1 MNTKVSTDTNKE
13 WLIDD
18 VAAGRAATP
27 IQEVGEKPWRILI
40 VDDDVD
46 VHVVTRLA
54 LRNISFL
61 NRPLQL
67 LSAYS
72 GKEAMEVMRATDDI
86 ALVLLDVMMETDD
99 AGLRVAKQI
108 RGELNN
114 HVMRVVLRTG
124 QAGQSV
130 ENRVIVDYDIN
141 DYKSKTDLTTQKLF
155 TTVIASLR
163 AYGSLVAT
171 MNSQAAL
178 SESLNKFKD
187 LQAALDQH
195 ALVSITDAEGKITHA
210 NDKFC
215 AVSQFALNELIGQD
229 HRIINS
235 NHHPKEF
242 MAKLWQTIE
251 GGETWEG
258 EIRNKSKDGNI
269 YWVSSTLVP
278 GLDTGGK
285 STQYVAVFTDITERK
300 QSETRLQIS
309 EARMRRL
316 LEISPI
322 AVAIVRTRDNHL
334 LFGNDS
340 LYELFQASPDQAAS
354 LVPSQFWQN
363 EQEYQEINT
372 SVLSGV
378 NVINRHLGLQT
389 LDKQAFGC
397 LASFFLLEYEGE
409 SAILGWYSDVTNIK
423 KEPKKD

>member
-1 MNTKVSTDTNKE
+1 MTSKVSTDTADKE

-18 VAAGRAATP
+18 VAAGRASSGAA
-27 IQEVGEKPWRILI
+27 EVGEQPWRVLI

-54 LRNISFL
+54 LRNVSFMG
-61 NRPLQL
+61 RPLQL

-72 GKEAMEVMRATDDI
+72 GKEAVALMRETTDI

-114 HVMRVVLRTG
+114 HLVRVVLRTG

-130 ENRVIVDYDIN
+130 EQRVIVDYDIN

-171 MNSQAAL
+171 ARTQAAL
-178 SESLNKFKD
+178 SASLTKFKD
-187 LQAALDQH
+187 LQLALDQH
-195 ALVSITDAEGKITHA
+195 SLVSITDPSGKITHA

-215 AVSQFALNELIGQD
+215 AVSQFPREQLLGQD

-235 NHHPKEF
+235 KYHSPEF
-242 MAKLWQTIE
+242 IAEMWRTIE
-251 GGETWEG
+251 LGNTWEG
-258 EIRNKSKDGNI
+258 EIRNRAKDGSL

-278 GLDTGGK
+278 GLDADGK
-285 STQYVAVFTDITERK
+285 PSQYVAVFTDITQRKLAEERL
-300 QSETRLQIS
+300 QVSET
-309 EARMRRL
+309 RMRRL

-322 AVAIVRTRDNHL
+322 AV
-334 LFGNDS
+334 
-340 LYELFQASPDQAAS
+340 
-354 LVPSQFWQN
+354 
-363 EQEYQEINT
+363 
-372 SVLSGV
+372 SVLRAHDRKPLFV
-378 NVINRHLGLQT
+378 NQSMIDMFRITREQAFEADRTAFLQNPEEYLEMYHSVINGKNIINRHLGLLT
-389 LDKQAFGC
+389 SEKKKFWV
-397 LASFFLLEYEGE
+397 LASLLLMEYEGE
-409 SAILGWYSDVTNIK
+409 PAILGWYSDVTVMQKN
-423 KEPKKD
+423 

>member
-1 MNTKVSTDTNKE
+1 MNTKVSTETENKE

-18 VAAGRAATP
+18 VAAGRAQAP
-27 IQEVGEKPWRILI
+27 QQESGEQPWRVLI

-54 LRNISFL
+54 LRNVSFL
-61 NRPLQL
+61 SRPLQL

-72 GKEAMEVMRATDDI
+72 GKEAMEIMRNTEDI

-99 AGLRVAKQI
+99 AGLRVAKAI

-114 HVMRVVLRTG
+114 HLVRVVLRTG

-130 ENRVIVDYDIN
+130 EQRVIVDYDIN

-171 MNSQAAL
+171 AKSQSALAA
-178 SESLNKFKD
+178 SLGKFRD

-195 ALVSITDAEGKITHA
+195 ALVSVTDAEGKITHA

-215 AVSQFALNELIGQD
+215 SVAQFPLEQLLGQD

-235 NHHPKEF
+235 AYHSKEF
-242 MAKLWQTIE
+242 MANLWDTIQQ
-251 GGETWEG
+251 GQSWEG
-258 EIRNKSKDGNI
+258 EIRNRSKDGNL
-269 YWVSSTLVP
+269 YWVSSTVVP
-278 GLDTGGK
+278 GLDASGK
-285 STQYVAVFTDITERK
+285 PNQYVAVFTDITERK
-300 QSETRLQIS
+300 QTESRLQIS

-322 AVAIVRTRDNHL
+322 AVTVVRVRDSQL
-334 LFGNDS
+334 MFGNQS
-340 LYELFQASPDQAAS
+340 LYAMFQISAEQAPQMQPA
-354 LVPSQFWQN
+354 QFWQN
-363 EQEYQEINT
+363 PQEYADVSA
-372 SVLSGV
+372 SVQGGV
-378 NVINRHLGLQT
+378 NVINRHLALQT
-389 LDKQAFGC
+389 LTQQHFSA

-409 SAILGWYSDVTNIK
+409 PAILGWYSDVTDISNN
-423 KEPKKD
+423 

>member
-1 MNTKVSTDTNKE
+1 MTTKVSTETENKE

-18 VAAGRAATP
+18 VAAGRAQAP
-27 IQEVGEKPWRILI
+27 AQESGEQPWRVLI

-54 LRNISFL
+54 LRNVSFL
-61 NRPLQL
+61 GRPLQL

-72 GKEAMEVMRATDDI
+72 GKEAMDVMRTTEDI

-99 AGLRVAKQI
+99 AGLRVAKAI

-114 HVMRVVLRTG
+114 HLIRVVLRTG

-171 MNSQAAL
+171 NKSQTAL
-178 SESLNKFKD
+178 VASLNKFKD

-195 ALVSITDAEGKITHA
+195 ALVSVTDAEGKITHA

-215 AVSQFALNELIGQD
+215 AVAQFPLEQLVGQD

-235 NHHPKEF
+235 AYHPKEF
-242 MAKLWQTIE
+242 MANLWETIQQ
-251 GGETWEG
+251 GKTWEG
-258 EIRNKSKDGNI
+258 EIRNRSKDGNL

-278 GLDTGGK
+278 GLDASGK
-285 STQYVAVFTDITERK
+285 PNQYVAVFTDISERK
-300 QSETRLQIS
+300 QTEARLQIS

-322 AVAIVRTRDNHL
+322 AVSVVRVRDSQL
-334 LFGNDS
+334 MFGNQS
-340 LYELFQASPDQAAS
+340 LNEMFQITPEQAQQMQSA
-354 LVPSQFWQN
+354 QFWQN
-363 EQEYQEINT
+363 PQEYATISE
-372 SVLSGV
+372 SVLNGV
-378 NVINRHLGLQT
+378 NVINRNFGLQT
-389 LDKQAFGC
+389 LGKQHFSA

-409 SAILGWYSDVTNIK
+409 PAILGWYSDVSDIKTN
-423 KEPKKD
+423 

>member
-1 MNTKVSTDTNKE
+1 MNTKVPTETENKE

-18 VAAGRAATP
+18 VAAGRAQAP
-27 IQEVGEKPWRILI
+27 VQESGEQPWRVLI

-54 LRNISFL
+54 LRNVSFL
-61 NRPLQL
+61 GRPLQL

-72 GKEAMEVMRATDDI
+72 GKEAMEVMRATEDI

-99 AGLRVAKQI
+99 AGLRVAKAI
-108 RGELNN
+108 RGELGN
-114 HVMRVVLRTG
+114 HLMRVVLRTG

-130 ENRVIVDYDIN
+130 EQRVIVDYDIN

-171 MNSQAAL
+171 AKSQAAL
-178 SESLNKFKD
+178 AASLGKFRD

-195 ALVSITDAEGKITHA
+195 ALVSVTDAEGKITHA

-215 AVSQFALNELIGQD
+215 SVAQFPLEQLVGQD

-235 NHHPKEF
+235 AYHPKEF
-242 MAKLWQTIE
+242 MANLWDTIQQ
-251 GGETWEG
+251 GQTWEG
-258 EIRNKSKDGNI
+258 EIRNRSKDGNL
-269 YWVSSTLVP
+269 YWVSSTVVP
-278 GLDTGGK
+278 GLDANGK
-285 STQYVAVFTDITERK
+285 PNQYVAVFTDITERK
-300 QSETRLQIS
+300 QTETRLQIS

-322 AVAIVRTRDNHL
+322 AVSVVRMRDSQL
-334 LFGNDS
+334 MFGNQS
-340 LYELFQASPDQAAS
+340 LNEMFQISAEQAQQMQPA
-354 LVPSQFWQN
+354 QFWQN
-363 EQEYQEINT
+363 PLEYSEISD
-372 SVLSGV
+372 SVLNGV

-389 LDKQAFGC
+389 LDQQPFSV

-409 SAILGWYSDVTNIK
+409 LAVLGWYSDVTDIRNN
-423 KEPKKD
+423 

>member
-1 MNTKVSTDTNKE
+1 MNTKVSGDTENKE

-18 VAAGRAATP
+18 VAAERAAAP
-27 IQEVGEKPWRILI
+27 VQESAEQPWRVLI

-54 LRNISFL
+54 LRNVSFMG
-61 NRPLQL
+61 RPLQL

-72 GKEAMEVMRATDDI
+72 GKEAMEVMRATEDI

-114 HVMRVVLRTG
+114 HLMRVVLRTG

-163 AYGSLVAT
+163 AYGSLMAT
-171 MNSQAAL
+171 AKSQAAL
-178 SESLNKFKD
+178 AASLGKFRD

-195 ALVSITDAEGKITHA
+195 ALVSVTDGEGKITHA
-210 NDKFC
+210 NEKFC
-215 AVSQFALNELIGQD
+215 AVSQYPLDQLLGQD

-235 NHHPKEF
+235 SYHPKEF
-242 MAKLWQTIE
+242 MANLWQTIQ
-251 GGETWEG
+251 GGQTWEG
-258 EIRNKSKDGNI
+258 EIRNRSKDGNM

-278 GLDTGGK
+278 GRDEAGK
-285 STQYVAVFTDITERK
+285 TKYVAVFTDITERK
-300 QSETRLQIS
+300 QTESRLQIS

-322 AVAIVRTRDNHL
+322 AVSIVRVRDHHL
-334 LFGNDS
+334 LFGNQS
-340 LYELFQASPDQAAS
+340 LSDLFRITGEQAKQLNPAE
-354 LVPSQFWQN
+354 FWQN
-363 EQEYQEINT
+363 PTQYREIYD
-372 SVLSGV
+372 SVLNGT

-389 LDKQAFGC
+389 LEKQPFWV

-409 SAILGWYSDVTNIK
+409 QAILGWYSDVTDV
-423 KEPKKD
+423 KKD

>member
-18 VAAGRAATP
+18 VAAGRTATP
-27 IQEVGEKPWRILI
+27 AQEVGEQPWRILI

-54 LRNISFL
+54 LRNVTFL

-108 RGELNN
+108 RGELRN
-114 HVMRVVLRTG
+114 HMMRVVLRTG

-171 MNSQAAL
+171 MKSQMAL
-178 SESLNKFKD
+178 SASLNKFKD

-195 ALVSITDAEGKITHA
+195 ALVSITDADGKITHA

-215 AVSQFALNELIGQD
+215 ATAQFPLEQLIGQD

-235 NHHPKEF
+235 AHHPKEF
-242 MAKLWQTIE
+242 MANLWQTIAA
-251 GGETWEG
+251 GKTWEG
-258 EIRNKSKDGNI
+258 EIRNKSKDGSF

-278 GLDTGGK
+278 GLDNEGK
-285 STQYVAVFTDITERK
+285 SNQYVAVFTDITERK
-300 QSETRLQIS
+300 QTESRLQIS

-322 AVAIVRTRDNHL
+322 AVSIVRTRDHHL
-334 LFGNDS
+334 MFGNQS
-340 LYELFQASPDQAAS
+340 FFEVFQISPEQKDQ
-354 LVPSQFWQN
+354 LDPSHFWQN
-363 EQEYQEINT
+363 PQEYKDITE
-372 SVLSGV
+372 SVLHGV
-378 NVINRHLGLQT
+378 NVINRHLGLQNRE
-389 LDKQAFGC
+389 KQAFWV
-397 LASFFLLEYEGE
+397 LASFFLLEYQDEP
-409 SAILGWYSDVTNIK
+409 AIMGWYSDVSNVKTEANK
-423 KEPKKD
+423 G

>member
-1 MNTKVSTDTNKE
+1 MNTKVSGDTENKE

-18 VAAGRAATP
+18 VAAERAAAP
-27 IQEVGEKPWRILI
+27 VQESTEQPWRVLI

-54 LRNISFL
+54 LRNVSFMG
-61 NRPLQL
+61 RPLQL

-114 HVMRVVLRTG
+114 HLMRVVLRTG

-171 MNSQAAL
+171 AKSQAAL
-178 SESLNKFKD
+178 AASLNKFRD

-195 ALVSITDAEGKITHA
+195 ALVSATDGEGKITHA
-210 NDKFC
+210 NEKFC
-215 AVSQFALNELIGQD
+215 AVSQYPLDQLLGQD

-235 NHHPKEF
+235 SYHPKEF
-242 MAKLWQTIE
+242 MANLWQTIQ
-251 GGETWEG
+251 GGDTWEG
-258 EIRNKSKDGNI
+258 EIRNRSKDGNL

-278 GLDTGGK
+278 GRDENGK
-285 STQYVAVFTDITERK
+285 TKYVAVFTDITERK
-300 QSETRLQIS
+300 QTEARLQVS

-322 AVAIVRTRDNHL
+322 AVSIVRVSDNHL
-334 LFGNDS
+334 LFGNQS
-340 LYELFQASPDQAAS
+340 LSDLFRITGEQVKQHNPTE
-354 LVPSQFWQN
+354 FWQDAA
-363 EQEYQEINT
+363 QCREIYD
-372 SVLSGV
+372 SVLNGT

-389 LDKQAFGC
+389 LEKQPFWV

-409 SAILGWYSDVTNIK
+409 QAILGWYSDVTDVK
-423 KEPKKD
+423 KE

>member
-18 VAAGRAATP
+18 VAAGRTATP
-27 IQEVGEKPWRILI
+27 AQEVGEQAWRILI

-54 LRNISFL
+54 LRNVTFL

-108 RGELNN
+108 RGELQN
-114 HVMRVVLRTG
+114 HMMRVVLRTG

-171 MNSQAAL
+171 MKSQMAL
-178 SESLNKFKD
+178 SASLNKFKD

-195 ALVSITDAEGKITHA
+195 ALVSITDADGKITHA

-215 AVSQFALNELIGQD
+215 TTAQFPLEQLIGQD

-235 NHHPKEF
+235 AYHPKEF
-242 MAKLWQTIE
+242 MANLWQTIAA
-251 GGETWEG
+251 GKTWEG
-258 EIRNKSKDGNI
+258 EIRNKSKDGNF
-269 YWVSSTLVP
+269 YWVSSTVVP
-278 GLDTGGK
+278 GLDQEGK
-285 STQYVAVFTDITERK
+285 SNQYVAVFTDITERK
-300 QSETRLQIS
+300 QTESRLQIS

-322 AVAIVRTRDNHL
+322 AVSIVRTRDHHL
-334 LFGNDS
+334 MFSNQSFLEVFKITPEQEKQID
-340 LYELFQASPDQAAS
+340 
-354 LVPSQFWQN
+354 PSHFWQN
-363 EQEYQEINT
+363 PQDYKDMTE
-372 SVLSGV
+372 SVLHGV
-378 NVINRHLGLQT
+378 NVINRHLGLQNQE
-389 LDKQAFGC
+389 KQPFWV
-397 LASFFLLEYEGE
+397 LASFFLLEYQDEP
-409 SAILGWYSDVTNIK
+409 AIMGWYSDVSNVKT
-423 KEPKKD
+423 EDKKD

>member
-1 MNTKVSTDTNKE
+1 MNSKVSTDTAEKE

-18 VAAGRAATP
+18 VAADRISSASTD
-27 IQEVGEKPWRILI
+27 IGELPWRILI

-54 LRNISFL
+54 LRNVSFMG
-61 NRPLQL
+61 RPLQL

-72 GKEAMEVMRATDDI
+72 GKEAVELLRDTADV

-114 HVMRVVLRTG
+114 HLVRVVLRTG

-130 ENRVIVDYDIN
+130 EQRVIVDYDIN

-171 MNSQAAL
+171 ARTQHAL
-178 SESLNKFKD
+178 SASLTKFND
-187 LQAALDQH
+187 LQLALDQH
-195 ALVSITDAEGKITHA
+195 SLVSFTDPSGKITHA

-215 AVSQFALNELIGQD
+215 DVAKYPREQLLDQD

-235 NHHPKEF
+235 GYHSKEF
-242 MAKLWQTIE
+242 IADLWQTIE
-251 GGETWEG
+251 QGKTWEG
-258 EIRNKSKDGNI
+258 EIRNRAKDGSL

-278 GLDTGGK
+278 GLDAEGK
-285 STQYVAVFTDITERK
+285 PSQYVAVSTDITQRK
-300 QSETRLQIS
+300 QAEELLQIN

-322 AVAIVRTRDNHL
+322 ALSVIRARDKLPLFSNQSLIDMFQITREQANEPDRTRFLQNPDEYEEMYRTVLGGTNIVNRHIGL
-334 LFGNDS
+334 LTADKQKFWV
-340 LYELFQASPDQAAS
+340 LAS
-354 LVPSQFWQN
+354 L
-363 EQEYQEINT
+363 
-372 SVLSGV
+372 L
-378 NVINRHLGLQT
+378 
-389 LDKQAFGC
+389 
-397 LASFFLLEYEGE
+397 LLEYDGE
-409 SAILGWYSDVTNIK
+409 PAILGWFSDVTAVQK
-423 KEPKKD
+423 S

>member
-1 MNTKVSTDTNKE
+1 MTTKVSTETENKE

-18 VAAGRAATP
+18 VAAGRAQAP
-27 IQEVGEKPWRILI
+27 AQESGEQPWRVLI

-54 LRNISFL
+54 LRNVSFL
-61 NRPLQL
+61 GRPLQL

-72 GKEAMEVMRATDDI
+72 GKEAMDVMRSTEDI

-99 AGLRVAKQI
+99 AGLRVAKAI

-114 HVMRVVLRTG
+114 HLIRVVLRTG

-171 MNSQAAL
+171 NKSQAAL
-178 SESLNKFKD
+178 AASLNKFKD
-187 LQAALDQH
+187 LQVALDQH
-195 ALVSITDAEGKITHA
+195 ALVSVTDAEGKITHA

-215 AVSQFALNELIGQD
+215 AVAQFPLEQLVGQD

-235 NHHPKEF
+235 AYHPKEF
-242 MAKLWQTIE
+242 MANLWETIQQ
-251 GGETWEG
+251 GKTWEG
-258 EIRNKSKDGNI
+258 EIRNRSKDGNL

-278 GLDTGGK
+278 GLDASGK
-285 STQYVAVFTDITERK
+285 PNQYVAVFTDISERK
-300 QSETRLQIS
+300 QTESRLQIS

-322 AVAIVRTRDNHL
+322 AVSVVRVRDSQL
-334 LFGNDS
+334 MFGNQS
-340 LYELFQASPDQAAS
+340 LNEMFQITPEQAQQMQPA
-354 LVPSQFWQN
+354 QFWQN
-363 EQEYQEINT
+363 PQEYAAISE
-372 SVLSGV
+372 SVLNGV
-378 NVINRHLGLQT
+378 NVINRNFGLQT
-389 LDKQAFGC
+389 LGKQHFSA

-409 SAILGWYSDVTNIK
+409 PAILGWYSDVSDIKTN
-423 KEPKKD
+423 